1 MFEERNMQTFVKG
14 LAASSMV
21 AMVTTFTFV
30 PVLAA
35 ESVFTVTDESRGLTN
50 MHPALVADQ

>member
-1 MFEERNMQTFVKG
+1 MQTFVKG
-14 LAASSMV
+14 LALAGMV
-21 AMVTTFTFV
+21 AMVAVFILAS
-30 PVLAA
+30 PAA

>member
-1 MFEERNMQTFVKG
+1 MMTFVKG

-21 AMVTTFTFV
+21 AMVAVFTFV
-30 PVLAA
+30 PVLAG

-50 MHPALVADQ
+50 MHPELVVDP